1 MSNIMNKGGLI
12 ARLLSCFL
20 ILSVALT
27 SCKNSATEDLIEL
40 LPVQLEENGNW
51 SFLTPEGTIK
61 YENEF
66 KNLPSAVVNGHF
78 SVEEKNGFTFYKAGD
93 KPEPVKGCEG
103 LKSVG
108 YLNDGLVPIVREKSR
123 ITLVDANGKEA
134 FTLNPIG
141 GKEVVACTP
150 GYSNGLL
157 QIQIESG
164 EWGLVDTKGKVV
176 VKPAYTGLYNL
187 KDGRSVV
194 LKDSVFSIIDKKG
207 ETVYKLKKDWELEGF
222 DEKYLIVKDANDHIL
237 FVNDKGE
244 TQKCP
249 AKVKSI
255 SDYNESYYVFY
266 DGENYG
272 VMSRKDD
279 EVIVRAKY
287 NSIFLGPDNT
297 FICSDDKGTYFINS
311 KGEITKEL
319 DPFESIEW
327 LSNFGLFAKEKKT
340 WILLNDKGEV
350 RKGCEFYGLAT
361 NLSKS
366 YKITS
371 EYLNLNQ
378 MAQKVVEKLTPT
390 GYANLKFGM
399 HPKSLLSNP
408 EKYVYDSSANIENL
422 NYKDNLFGFEIDA
435 HFNGNIANREYL
447 YSIHYSYDYWN
458 DVELDWI
465 YICVSAYT
473 PLGADAIKALIA
485 AAEKKGFKL
494 ESSDYKKDLGWSVLT
509 SGESVLYIDNVNSYD
524 HIDMRLSRND
534 SANIEVWK
542 YNLGKRLEEAA
553 NSSNLRKDDD
563 VVVVEEVSA
572 VDDYDTAVVVE
583 ELY

>member
-249 AKVKSI
+249 AKVKSV
-255 SDYNESYYVFY
+255 SGFNESYYVFY

-272 VMSRKDD
+272 VISRKDD

-287 NSIFLGPDNT
+287 NSIILGPDNT

-311 KGEITKEL
+311 NGEITKEL
-319 DPFESIEW
+319 DPYELVFWRE
-327 LSNFGLFAKEKKT
+327 NFGLFAKEKKT
-340 WILLNDKGEV
+340 WVLLNDKGEV
-350 RKGCEFYGLAT
+350 RKGCEFYDLAPYR
-361 NLSKS
+361 LSS
-366 YKITS
+366 SQIITS

-378 MAQKVVEKLTPT
+378 MAQKVVEKLTT
-390 GYANLKFGM
+390 DGYGNIKLGMSARSLGATYGSYIYGSNEFDPKISELCYENNSFKFDVWANLKGVKHIFDYYAY
-399 HPKSLLSNP
+399 SLAYDWSAA
-408 EKYVYDSSANIENL
+408 KVYRIT
-422 NYKDNLFGFEIDA
+422 I
-435 HFNGNIANREYL
+435 
-447 YSIHYSYDYWN
+447 
-458 DVELDWI
+458 V
-465 YICVSAYT
+465 VSASAS
-473 PLGADAIKALIA
+473 LGTDAVKALVT

-494 ESSDYKKDLGWSVLT
+494 YYTNYGDKYSGAVLT
-509 SGESVLYIDNVNSYD
+509 SK
-524 HIDMRLSRND
+524 D
-534 SANIEVWK
+534 SNIQIIPKEGGNK
-542 YNLGKRLEEAA
+542 
-553 NSSNLRKDDD
+553 
-563 VVVVEEVSA
+563 
-572 VDDYDTAVVVE
+572 
-583 ELY
+583 

>member
-40 LPVQLEENGNW
+40 LPVQLEEDGNW
-51 SFLTPEGTIK
+51 SFLAPDGTIK

-66 KNLPSAVVNGHF
+66 KNWPSAVVNGHF
-78 SVEEKNGFTFYKAGD
+78 SVEEKDGLTFYKAGD

-194 LKDSVFSIIDKKG
+194 LKDSVISIIDKKG
-207 ETVYKLKKDWELEGF
+207 ETVYKLKKDWELEAF
-222 DEKYLIVKDANDHIL
+222 NEKYFVVKDANDHIL
-237 FVNDKGE
+237 FVNENGE

-249 AKVKSI
+249 AKVKSV
-255 SDYNESYYVFY
+255 SGFNESYYVFY

-279 EVIVRAKY
+279 DVIVRAKY
-287 NSIFLGPDNT
+287 NSIILGPDNT

-319 DPFESIEW
+319 DPYEFVFWRE
-327 LSNFGLFAKEKKT
+327 NFGLFAKEKKT
-340 WILLNDKGEV
+340 WVLLNDKGEV
-350 RKGCEFYGLAT
+350 RKGCEFYDLAT

-366 YKITS
+366 DKITS

-378 MAQKVVEKLTPT
+378 MAQKVVEKLTT
-390 GYANLKFGM
+390 DGYANLKFGM
-399 HPKSLLSNP
+399 HPKNILSEQKNYLH
-408 EKYVYDSSANIENL
+408 KQWATIDNL
-422 NYKDNLFGFEIDA
+422 NYKSNLFGFEVKV
-435 HFNGNIANREYL
+435 HFNGNIASTEYI
-447 YSIHYSYDYWN
+447 YFADYSYDYWN
-458 DVELDWI
+458 EVDLDI
-465 YICVSAYT
+465 ISICVTAYSS
-473 PLGADAIKALIA
+473 LGVEAIKALIG

-494 ESSDYKKDLGWSVLT
+494 DSSDYKNGLGWAILASDK
-509 SGESVLYIDNVNSYD
+509 SGLVISNLYNNGQ
-524 HIDMRLSRND
+524 LSMGLIRNASFD
-534 SANIEVWK
+534 KGEWENYFTKE
-542 YNLGKRLEEAA
+542 LEEAI
-553 NSSNLRKDDD
+553 NSSKSEKDDD
-563 VVVVEEVSA
+563 VVAVE
-572 VDDYDTAVVVE
+572 DTAAVADE
-583 ELY
+583 II

>member
-1 MSNIMNKGGLI
+1 MSNIMNKGGVI

-78 SVEEKNGFTFYKAGD
+78 SVEEKDGFTFYKAGD

-141 GKEVVACTP
+141 GKEVVACAP

-157 QIQIESG
+157 QVQIESG

-176 VKPAYTGLYNL
+176 VKPAYTSLYNL

-222 DEKYLIVKDANDHIL
+222 DEKYLVVKDANDHIL

-249 AKVKSI
+249 AKVKSV
-255 SDYNESYYVFY
+255 SGFNESYYVFY

-287 NSIFLGPDNT
+287 NSIILRPDNT

-319 DPFESIEW
+319 DPYESIGW
-327 LSNFGLFAKEKKT
+327 LPNFGLFAKEKKT

-350 RKGCEFYGLAT
+350 RKGCEFYDLY
-361 NLSKS
+361 LSLLKS
-366 YKITS
+366 YTITS
-371 EYLNLNQ
+371 EYLNLSQ

-399 HPKSLLSNP
+399 HPEGLLADPRHYAYTYVAKS
-408 EKYVYDSSANIENL
+408 
-422 NYKDNLFGFEIDA
+422 DNLGYSDNVYSFEVNA
-435 HFNGNIANREYL
+435 LFNGDIASS
-447 YSIHYSYDYWN
+447 YSSYYSRDNYYYWN
-458 DVELDWI
+458 DVDLI
-465 YICVSAYT
+465 GVGITVTTHS
-473 PLGADAIKALIA
+473 PLGSDAVKAFTA
-485 AAEKKGFKL
+485 AVEKKGFKL
-494 ESSDYKKDLGWSVLT
+494 YSSDAKKEYGWAILTTDETVLNINNLQKDG
-509 SGESVLYIDNVNSYD
+509 SLRIVLAKSSNCDKEEWKESFIKS
-524 HIDMRLSRND
+524 
-534 SANIEVWK
+534 
-542 YNLGKRLEEAA
+542 LEEAT
-553 NSSNLRKDDD
+553 NSSKSEKDDD
-563 VVVVEEVSA
+563 FIAVE
-572 VDDYDTAVVVE
+572 DTAVVEVE
-583 ELY
+583 EVY